1 MPDNLNTMR
10 YLFCFFLLIESLWPN
25 HGHAQAQLPV
35 KQEPRHR
42 NVFENGFLRILDVHI
57 LPKDTTL
64 FHYHSTPSVIV
75 IFTNSKL
82 STEASGESPESGHT
96 VPGSVTYAAF
106 DVSPVY
112 HRVINNDTAEFHVMD
127 IELLGKAAET
137 KGPVFHESDII
148 PAWQENRVNTYTIFA
163 ESGQVVKK
171 SNSPTPM
178 LLICITG
185 SGTITVGNST
195 SPVPISSGNYFWI
208 DRGSGFQL
216 TGQSIPGSGYVLLDL
231 NQ

>member
-1 MPDNLNTMR
+1 MR
-10 YLFCFFLLIESLWPN
+10 FLFCFFLLIPFLWPDN
-25 HGHAQAQLPV
+25 GHAQAQLPV

-57 LPKDTTL
+57 PGKDTTL
-64 FHYHSTPSVIV
+64 FHLHATPSVIV
-75 IFTNSKL
+75 IFTNSRL
-82 STEASGESPESGHT
+82 STEVQGESPVSGHT

-106 DVSPVY
+106 DASPVF

-127 IELLGKAAET
+127 IELLGKAAER
-137 KGPVFHESDII
+137 KAEVYHEPDII
-148 PAWQENRVNTYTIFA
+148 PAWQENRVNTYTIYA
-163 ESGQVVKK
+163 ESGQVIKK

-185 SGTITVGNST
+185 SGTITIGNST
-195 SPVPISSGNYFWI
+195 SPAPIAAGNYFWI
-208 DRGSGFQL
+208 DRGNGFQL